1 MAFLYMEFFILTN
14 DIYIYFSFIAI
25 AVFKIYYGCG
35 GVNIDWTRKLIETER
50 GERCIHAIDYL
61 FWKRPEDS

>member
-1 MAFLYMEFFILTN
+1 M
-14 DIYIYFSFIAI
+14 
-25 AVFKIYYGCG
+25 FKIYHDCG
-35 GVNIDWTRKLIETER
+35 GVNIDGTRKLIETER

>member
-1 MAFLYMEFFILTN
+1 MTY
-14 DIYIYFSFIAI
+14 IYIYIYIYISFIAI
-25 AVFKIYYGCG
+25 AVFKIYHGCG
-35 GVNIDWTRKLIETER
+35 GVNIDGTRKLIETER